1 MVPQTI
7 ARETAQNTNWKNRS
21 AAGLMSY
28 VPRNGMS
35 LAADAASCPTFRKK
49 PCVPAIAPA
58 PPNASANPQAQYASD
73 AIEKFMRIF
82 ATPEP
87 AFFIREKPISRKAN
101 PACMNITSTPA
112 TITQVVLTLDVTSG
126 RVGPLAA
133 EAAAGS
139 ARAAAS
145 AAAHPA
151 RTRIRAGDSGA
162 APLARLDMR
171 SSYVGFRR
179 TSPGGGDLISWT
191 ATVRTRSRSVIGQV
205 SEIWPARF
213 AQRSK
218 ARWTSGPA
226 ANPERGQTPT

>member
-1 MVPQTI
+1 
-7 ARETAQNTNWKNRS
+7 
-21 AAGLMSY
+21 
-28 VPRNGMS
+28 MS

-145 AAAHPA
+145 AAAQPA
-151 RTRIRAGDSGA
+151 TTRIRAWDSGA
-162 APLARLDMR
+162 APVAPLYMRFSHFRLPPPR
-171 SSYVGFRR
+171 PR
-179 TSPGGGDLISWT
+179 GGGLHSW
-191 ATVRTRSRSVIGQV
+191 
-205 SEIWPARF
+205 P
-213 AQRSK
+213 
-218 ARWTSGPA
+218 P
-226 ANPERGQTPT
+226 PHRGLS